1 MPDGASEIHH
11 EVELGLVIG
20 TGTEGRNIPE
30 SAALSHIGGYVLA
43 LDMTDR
49 VLQMKLKSTGLPW
62 VLAKGF
68 DTSCPVSD
76 FIVKDKIPDPQAVD
90 LWLKVNG
97 KMRQEGNTK
106 NMIFSIAFLVSWLS
120 RHFTLERGDVI
131 LTGTPSGVGPVK
143 VGDVIECGLGTVAKM
158 SFPVVEGNWSGA
170 CSVCHCVNGVPWCL
184 RNSFDDWP

>member
-20 TGTEGRNIPE
+20 TDGRNIPE

-49 VLQMKLKSTGLPW
+49 ILQMKLKSTGLPW
-62 VLAKGF
+62 ALAKGF

-76 FIVKDKIPDPQAVD
+76 FIVKDKIPDPQEVD

-131 LTGTPSGVGPVK
+131 LTGTPFGWGTKCSRK
-143 VGDVIECGLGTVAKM
+143 LLHIYKEHKTNEYIHSTVA
-158 SFPVVEGNWSGA
+158 SLVGSREPI
-170 CSVCHCVNGVPWCL
+170 
-184 RNSFDDWP
+184 R